1 MSIRTFF
8 QSRASTSAGRRPATR
23 RLGVE
28 ALDDRIVPA
37 SLWVSDATITEG
49 NSGIQYAAAV
59 VRLDAPS
66 SKTVTVNYATTAGT
80 ATAGSDY
87 QSVSGKLTFARGET
101 SKTILVPVTGNW
113 TPEPDETFSVHLSG
127 AQGAKIADGAGVV
140 TIVDD
145 ESRLSIYGAWAYEWG
160 GYMTFTVT
168 LSAATEQAVTVNF
181 ATRDGTTVASED
193 YQATAGTLTFA
204 PGETTKTITVAVHTD
219 SILEPTETFYIT
231 LSGASANSLIV
242 GTEGP
247 GEIYDQPDP
256 IYGDL
261 YGGW

>member
-28 ALDDRIVPA
+28 ALDDRFVPA
-37 SLWVSDATITEG
+37 SLSVSDATITEG
-49 NSGIQYAAAV
+49 NAGIQYAAAV

-66 SKTVTVNYATTAGT
+66 NKTVTVNYATTAGT

-101 SKTILVPVTGNW
+101 SKTILVPVTGDRL
-113 TPEPDETFSVHLSG
+113 PEPDETFSVQLSG
-127 AQGAKIADGAGVV
+127 AQGAKIADGTGVV

-145 ESRLSIYGAWAYEWG
+145 EPRLSIYGAWAYEWG
-160 GYMTFTVT
+160 GYTTFTVT
-168 LSAATEQAVTVNF
+168 LSVASEQAVTVNF
-181 ATRDGTTVASED
+181 ATRDGTAVAGED

-219 SILEPTETFYIT
+219 SIPEPTETFYIT
-231 LSGASANSLIV
+231 LSGDSANSLIV

-247 GEIYDQPDP
+247 GEINDQPDP